1 MAESFNETLQGIQRN
16 ARNSQNGNPRY
27 RIWGMSGSWFT
38 EEDAQ
43 VNYLV
48 PNYIGKPVRIT
59 LNDKGFVI
67 QVSPIE

>member
-1 MAESFNETLQGIQRN
+1 MEPFMDTLQGIQRN
-16 ARNSQNGNPRY
+16 AMLSQNGNPRY
-27 RIWGMSGSWFT
+27 RIWGMTGAWYT

-59 LNDKGFVI
+59 LNEKGFVI
-67 QVSPIE
+67 QVSPVE